1 MEKKEAEEILAK
13 NKLVLDTAGL
23 DNLPVLTVEINRYYL
38 KEDSRR
44 SEDVYLL
51 GNLMDKENSNMKF
64 VEADYRCESFFIKYG
79 LNYWYRDFLEEALE
93 VKDALFCLYG
103 EVDRL

>member
-1 MEKKEAEEILAK
+1 MEKKEAEKILSK

-23 DNLPVLTVEINRYYL
+23 ENLPVLTVEINRYYL

-51 GNLMDKENSNMKF
+51 GNLIDKEHRNMKF
-64 VEADYRCESFFIKYG
+64 VEADYRCESFFVKHE
-79 LNYWYRDFLEEALE
+79 LNYWYRDYLEEALE

-103 EVDRL
+103 EVDK

>member
-1 MEKKEAEEILAK
+1 MEKKEAEKILSK

-23 DNLPVLTVEINRYYL
+23 ENLHVLTVEINRYYL

-51 GNLMDKENSNMKF
+51 GNLIDKEHCNMKF
-64 VEADYRCESFFIKYG
+64 VEADYRCESFFVKHE
-79 LNYWYRDFLEEALE
+79 LNYWYRDYLEEALE

-103 EVDRL
+103 EVDK

>member
-1 MEKKEAEEILAK
+1 MKFKKINLWEKEVEKILSK

-23 DNLPVLTVEINRYYL
+23 NLPVLTVEINRSYL

-51 GNLMDKENSNMKF
+51 GNLIDKEHCNMKF
-64 VEADYRCESFFIKYG
+64 VEADYRCESFS
-79 LNYWYRDFLEEALE
+79 LSMN
-93 VKDALFCLYG
+93 
-103 EVDRL
+103 

>member
-1 MEKKEAEEILAK
+1 MEKKEVEKILSK

-23 DNLPVLTVEINRYYL
+23 ENLPVLTVEINRYYL

-51 GNLMDKENSNMKF
+51 GNLICRS
-64 VEADYRCESFFIKYG
+64 
-79 LNYWYRDFLEEALE
+79 
-93 VKDALFCLYG
+93 
-103 EVDRL
+103 RLPV